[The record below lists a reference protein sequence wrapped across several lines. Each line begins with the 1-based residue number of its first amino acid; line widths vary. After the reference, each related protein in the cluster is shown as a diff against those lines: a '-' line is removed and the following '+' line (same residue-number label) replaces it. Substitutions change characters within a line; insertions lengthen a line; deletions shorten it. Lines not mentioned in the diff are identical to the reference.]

1 MRTLEKR
8 QGLQVG
14 SPDEIAFEQGWI
26 DRDQQKKRAELF
38 KKNDYGR
45 NLDRLLKN

>member
-1 MRTLEKR
+1 MR

-26 DRDQQKKRAELF
+26 SDDELSKRAELYA
-38 KKNDYGR
+38 KTEYGNSLR
-45 NLDRLLKN
+45 RLIVK

>member
-1 MRTLEKR
+1 VRTLEKR

-26 DRDQQKKRAELF
+26 DGDHLKKRAEVF

-45 NLDRLLKN
+45 NLYRLLKN